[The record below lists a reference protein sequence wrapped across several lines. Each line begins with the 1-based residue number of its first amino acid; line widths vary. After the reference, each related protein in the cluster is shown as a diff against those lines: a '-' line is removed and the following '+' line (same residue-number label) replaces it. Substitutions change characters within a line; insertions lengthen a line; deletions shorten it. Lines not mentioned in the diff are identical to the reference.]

1 MKNLGNVSNF
11 LSLEIE
17 NSCEGIFYCN
27 KTMRSMVEKFGVKR
41 KMVSF
46 TPLDVHINLKRGEW
60 SLLADP

>member
-1 MKNLGNVSNF
+1 
-11 LSLEIE
+11 
-17 NSCEGIFYCN
+17 
-27 KTMRSMVEKFGVKR
+27 MVEKFGVKR